1 MIEPLLYRFAVKQGL
16 SLSKNLA
23 KDFRDGAA
31 GECEGAKSP
40 PRIKLKPRKWL
51 ISAIFSILRYSK
63 CVGQIAKKS
72 QRDFFDDLSPCFTVL
87 R

>member
-1 MIEPLLYRFAVKQGL
+1 MKNEPKWARF
-16 SLSKNLA
+16 SLSKNFA
-23 KDFRDGAA
+23 KDFRDRAA

-40 PRIKLKPRKWL
+40 PRVKLKPRKWL

-72 QRDFFDDLSPCFTVL
+72 QRDFFDDLKNEPKWARFFAP
-87 R
+87 